1 MAQNIQRI
9 ASINDMSISELKLQ
23 TNIDSTSAAV
33 LPPVHACLAVA
44 WLVYR
49 EQKKDTRAVQSKHLQ
64 LPIEDELPK
73 IYGQNTVAT
82 LLLQKLSAV
91 ESVRKHMFT

>member
-1 MAQNIQRI
+1 MLQRDSQRWAI
-9 ASINDMSISELKLQ
+9 LDGSKYSANRFDRRHADEQ
-23 TNIDSTSAAV
+23 TNIDSTSAT
-33 LPPVHACLAVA
+33 
-44 WLVYR
+44 VY